1 MSELEKI
8 SKKIKPVAKKYNLMY
23 VWVFGSYG
31 KNKQKEDSDIDII
44 VRTEDVAEGFKIVEV
59 KFALEE
65 VLKKE
70 VDIVTTG
77 SIEGSLLEDEE
88 LEEVLVYSSEQ
99 G

>member
-8 SKKIKPVAKKYNLMY
+8 SKKIKPIAKKYNLMY
-23 VWVFGSYG
+23 VWIFGSYVKKKQN
-31 KNKQKEDSDIDII
+31 KNSDVDVL

-65 VLKKE
+65 ALEKE

-77 SIEGSLLEDEE
+77 SIEGSLLEGED
-88 LEEVLVYSSEQ
+88 LEEVLVYSHEEQ
-99 G
+99 